1 MPALIQVRSVNLMKV
16 ATAMPGP
23 ASKMSR
29 YRRLQRFF
37 SSKLS
42 PDVFTPLI
50 LEKVV
55 KPGKQLFLTLTFD
68 RTHWKFGQTHL
79 NLLCLGVLHQDVSI
93 PPRVYFVR

>member
-1 MPALIQVRSVNLMKV
+1 MPEPHPHSDRSSLTYHNQQPDPTQETSPESGVN
-16 ATAMPGP
+16 T
-23 ASKMSR
+23 R
-29 YRRLQRFF
+29 E
-37 SSKLS
+37 SKLS
-42 PDVFTPLI
+42 LDVFTPLI